1 MEKKKKKKL
10 FFQGGSIISSQK
22 NPPLRRLP
30 PLAPWRALNSSWIPD
45 PGGGTAGLQGVWAR
59 CAPRHDPPRSPF
71 PWWRNGAGR
80 APFTACSCGHTGLS
94 AAATALPSPH
104 LTLLLAGSCRSH
116 SGGPELLRQ
125 LFSSA
130 RPLGGEAPRNGGAS
144 SSSEPV
150 PSAPRRPPQ
159 LPAALTVPPPPPRPV
174 PPLPSSRSPAPARP
188 APPGRPQSPPP
199 PAGHVGP
206 GLLGTR
212 RGPSAAIASGRRQR
226 GAGAGPASCGGP
238 GGCQCPAG
246 AAESRAALSNTR
258 VF

>member
-1 MEKKKKKKL
+1 MG
-10 FFQGGSIISSQK
+10 Q
-22 NPPLRRLP
+22 
-30 PLAPWRALNSSWIPD
+30 
-45 PGGGTAGLQGVWAR
+45 AGLLSQRVAAGTRGSAQR
-59 CAPRHDPPRSPF
+59 PRL
-71 PWWRNGAGR
+71 
-80 APFTACSCGHTGLS
+80 C
-94 AAATALPSPH
+94 PH
-104 LTLLLAGSCRSH
+104 LTSPSSWPGAAAPTRGARSYFANF
-116 SGGPELLRQ
+116 SPQ
-125 LFSSA
+125 L
-130 RPLGGEAPRNGGAS
+130 
-144 SSSEPV
+144 V
-150 PSAPRRPPQ
+150 PSAARLREMAAPAPAPSRSPQRPAGP
-159 LPAALTVPPPPPRPV
+159 LSSPPSLTVPPPPPRPV

-246 AAESRAALSNTR
+246 AAESRAARSNTR